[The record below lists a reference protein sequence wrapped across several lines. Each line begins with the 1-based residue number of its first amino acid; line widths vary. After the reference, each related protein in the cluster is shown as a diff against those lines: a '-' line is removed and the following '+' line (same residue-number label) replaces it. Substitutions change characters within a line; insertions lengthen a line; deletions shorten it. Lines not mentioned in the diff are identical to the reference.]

1 MINWSIRGDVVV
13 VAVSSSR
20 WGSPCYGPR
29 VISVKDTETR
39 PRRVSGL
46 YGTSGTI
53 GRGVAELRGSRSR
66 T

>member
-1 MINWSIRGDVVV
+1 MLELISI
-13 VAVSSSR
+13 ALEC
-20 WGSPCYGPR
+20 CYGPR
-29 VISVKDTETR
+29 IISVKDTKTR

-53 GRGVAELRGSRSR
+53 GRGVAELRGLRSG